1 MGIHSIYRNTEK
13 SCSYSS
19 GSEKSLSPFK
29 VWGNYALLER
39 SLTPVNGASGCPIPK
54 VGREATKK
62 NNKKIFFSKED
73 SPLTKLMAQFSVSI
87 EIEHWLKWLICQ
99 NVLKKD
105 FFWQGTSLTR
115 KNFERHLVAMQFYL
129 RKK

>member
-54 VGREATKK
+54 AGREATKK
-62 NNKKIFFSKED
+62 LIKKIFFSKED

-105 FFWQGTSLTR
+105 FF
-115 KNFERHLVAMQFYL
+115 
-129 RKK
+129 

>member
-39 SLTPVNGASGCPIPK
+39 SLTPVNGASGCPVPK

-62 NNKKIFFSKED
+62 NNKNFFFQKRIL
-73 SPLTKLMAQFSVSI
+73 P
-87 EIEHWLKWLICQ
+87 
-99 NVLKKD
+99 
-105 FFWQGTSLTR
+105 
-115 KNFERHLVAMQFYL
+115 
-129 RKK
+129 